1 MNQNQRILL
10 FFITVVSVCF
20 GIVVYRAYNIG
31 ITHDEAFSFLLID
44 TNYINALATT
54 ANTHILNSLSMKI
67 FNLLNLNH
75 WFFLRVHSILSF
87 LVYAFFV
94 YKILRFFKTSSS
106 KITFITL
113 MICNPFVL
121 EFFSLARGYGISMAF
136 LTAAI
141 FHALSYL
148 QNHSSTNLRK
158 LLLFS
163 SLAML
168 GNYTVLYPLAGIFI
182 YLFWIQKKAL
192 IQQLLERK
200 TVLLSIIYLII
211 NLGAAVNMLLIK
223 HITNDLQYGADQS
236 FLFESLPSLF
246 LNTAFIPFPSQAK
259 TIETIGIMLSFFT
272 FFLMVNTFI
281 ISLLKKNKLLGF
293 ATSVFLLSFLFYSLS
308 HWIFSTPYPLSRT
321 SLNLFPFIAL
331 NLIIWIEL
339 ALKNK
344 WLKTTIKTSSVIF
357 LIYFSIQNFSLNHTL
372 EWRNQSE
379 VQYVFEETIKIH
391 QQKSDKQPVI
401 LCDEAYYAVWTNY
414 YSRTNH
420 FKQKINIEY
429 INKNIHDNSKFVS
442 ELNEKDYFI
451 VTRQHYRSYYDD
463 CQSLLLLKEFPQSET
478 KLFCVIH

>member
-1 MNQNQRILL
+1 MNQNQGILL
-10 FFITVVSVCF
+10 FFITVVSFCF

-67 FNLLNLNH
+67 FNLMNLNH

-113 MICNPFVL
+113 MICNPFIL

-141 FHALSYL
+141 FYALSYL
-148 QNHSSTNLRK
+148 QNHSFTNLRK

-168 GNYTVLYPLAGIFI
+168 GNYTVLFPLAGIFF
-182 YLFWIQKKAL
+182 YLFWIHKKTL
-192 IQQLLERK
+192 ILQLLERK
-200 TVLLSIIYLII
+200 TVLLSIIYLFI
-211 NLGAAVNMLLIK
+211 NLGAAANMLLIK
-223 HITNDLQYGADQS
+223 YVTNDLQYGADQS

-246 LNTAFIPFPSQAK
+246 LNIGFIPFPSQAK
-259 TIETIGIMLSFFT
+259 TIDTIGIMLSFFT

-281 ISLLKKNKLLGF
+281 ISRLKKNKLLGF
-293 ATSVFLLSFLFYSLS
+293 PTFVFLLTFLLFNLS
-308 HWIFSTPYPLSRT
+308 HLLFSTPYPLSRT
-321 SLNLFPFIAL
+321 TLSLIPFIILNLLFWLEFAIQ
-331 NLIIWIEL
+331 
-339 ALKNK
+339 NK
-344 WLKTTIKTSSVIF
+344 IIKTSIKALCVIS
-357 LIYFSIQNFSLNHTL
+357 IVYFSITNFSINHTL

-391 QQKSDKQPVI
+391 QQKSDKPPVI

-414 YSRTNH
+414 YSR
-420 FKQKINIEY
+420 IESFNMNFIPNY
-429 INKNIHDNSKFVS
+429 LDKNINNYDIFLKKAYN
-442 ELNEKDYFI
+442 NNYFI
-451 VTRQHYRSYYDD
+451 VTRQHYQTYYDD